1 MFLLHHRKSMCVFSV
16 YGHLMKKV
24 LTSSTNKNVT
34 PGRLPFTLR
43 DDSMLDLV
51 CHRISD
57 RCKDI
62 LMGFWWKE
70 ACFPKELQTWCL
82 VQLLRAWDLT
92 FLILVFVEA
101 AAAIKCPS
109 WRETSSQPNAKQV
122 FFNGKLNLSI
132 FKFFQVLAMMLMMEE
147 ILHHLGLIKP
157 CK

>member
-1 MFLLHHRKSMCVFSV
+1 MQTSLLLGIPPTLVFNVKIMISTLLNQNIFSRIFVGAQKSSLKLIEIKKTKKYRVPVASQEIHVCSL

-70 ACFPKELQTWCL
+70 ACFPKELQT
-82 VQLLRAWDLT
+82 
-92 FLILVFVEA
+92 
-101 AAAIKCPS
+101 
-109 WRETSSQPNAKQV
+109 
-122 FFNGKLNLSI
+122 
-132 FKFFQVLAMMLMMEE
+132 
-147 ILHHLGLIKP
+147 
-157 CK
+157 